1 MIQVDSTSPSLTALP
16 GVVELQVP
24 AELDQLL
31 VVRTVA
37 ETIAARDDFD
47 LDAVADV
54 KLAVDE
60 VSACLIA
67 KAVPGARLD
76 CRFALLPNTLEVV
89 VSTTTR
95 TAEVPNRHSFG
106 WHVLATLTDTLAVE
120 HFPLASDAFDISI
133 RFTKRKTVHR
143 Q

>member
-1 MIQVDSTSPSLTALP
+1 MIQVDSTSPPSTALP

-24 AELDQLL
+24 AELGQLI

-37 ETIAARDDFD
+37 ETITAREDFD

-60 VSACLIA
+60 VSASLISRA
-67 KAVPGARLD
+67 TPDARLD
-76 CRFALLPNTLEVV
+76 CRFALLPGSLEVV

-95 TAEVPNRHSFG
+95 TSDVPNRGSFG
-106 WHVLATLTDTLAVE
+106 WHVLTTLTDTLTVE
-120 HFPLASDAFDISI
+120 HFPLTEDVFDTAI
-133 RFTKRKTVHR
+133 RFTKRKTVH
-143 Q
+143 QP

>member
-1 MIQVDSTSPSLTALP
+1 MIQVDSTSPLSTALP

-24 AELDQLL
+24 TELDQLI

-37 ETIAARDDFD
+37 ETVVAREDFD

-60 VSACLIA
+60 ASACLIA
-67 KAVPGARLD
+67 RATLGARLD
-76 CRFALLPNTLEVV
+76 CRFAILPHALEVV

-95 TAEVPNRHSFG
+95 TPDVPNRRSFG
-106 WHVLATLTDTLAVE
+106 WHVLSTLTDTLSVE
-120 HFPLASDAFDISI
+120 HFPLADDAFDTSI

-143 Q
+143 L